1 MTTRLA
7 SSAVKPVSH
16 VGRRIDLSYPSNRWA
31 VGLTLV
37 AGLAGLI
44 HPEGRNSFWA
54 AFQSGGTVIL
64 TWALTREL
72 DPDRPATSVVA
83 AVAAGV
89 VAVWTGDASL
99 IALGGLVAAA
109 RILTRSTGSWPLL
122 TDIVVIGAGVGIFAR
137 SPLTWASGLAVA
149 AAVAL
154 DTAMIHPAP
163 RYHVWLAG
171 AIGVAVTLSAVI
183 SDALPR
189 DWSPPSIATIVIA
202 ILGTLA
208 GLLTP
213 VLPLNSFSDFRNTR
227 LDPSRL
233 RVARRLVVATLALGV
248 VAGGAA
254 TGATSWPAWLTL
266 ILAALFRVFISETGP

>member
-1 MTTRLA
+1 
-7 SSAVKPVSH
+7 VKPATH
-16 VGRRIDLSYPSNRWA
+16 IGRTIDLSYPSNRWA

-37 AGLAGLI
+37 GAVAGLI
-44 HPEGRNSFWA
+44 HPEARNPLWA
-54 AFQSGGTVIL
+54 AFQSGGTVLL

-89 VAVWTGDASL
+89 VTIWTGDASL
-99 IALGGLVAAA
+99 IALGGLVAMA

-122 TDIVVIGAGVGIFAR
+122 TDLVIIGAGVGIFAR
-137 SPLTWASGLAVA
+137 SPLTWATGLAVA

-154 DTAMIHPAP
+154 DATMAHPAP
-163 RYHVWLAG
+163 RYHVWLAA
-171 AIGVAVTLSAVI
+171 AIGVAVTLSVVI
-183 SDALPR
+183 SHALPR
-189 DWSPPSIATIVIA
+189 FWSPPDTPTVIIA

-213 VLPLNSFSDFRNTR
+213 VLPLSSFSDFRNTR

-233 RVARRLVVATLALGV
+233 RAARRLAVASLALGV
-248 VAGGAA
+248 IAGGAA
-254 TGATSWPAWLTL
+254 GGATSWPAWL
-266 ILAALFRVFISETGP
+266 ALVVVGVFRVFISETTR